1 MGQIRRLGTRGC
13 EASCHPMRA
22 AEDVMPASQ
31 EGLSGGVLQWGQCL
45 GGWYQQWWQSGPGRA
60 FKQKAI
66 VSPWLRPVV
75 AWEPSRDSPLLCWE
89 WGALG
94 VHREWVPQGEPWST
108 PAAPPSQ
115 RLAPPSLGVPP
126 VDQSLLPLY
135 SGVGGRWGG
144 IGGISYKLFSHSQAF
159 KKTTVSEENE
169 EAQTTHTFRTQTPR
183 QTDRQ
188 ADPHPHPGYM
198 TPCLIDLAS
207 LPVHT
212 PGEGD
217 GVATGRRTSSRTLDL
232 YPGYQTNQDSGKEG
246 LRREEGLCIFL
257 YLWQTAVLAWF
268 QLPMEASTS
277 QPAQNPQGARG
288 ATCSCEQPAC
298 PPGLRGAAPSP
309 PPPSH

>member
-75 AWEPSRDSPLLCWE
+75 AWEPGRDSPLLCWQ

-135 SGVGGRWGG
+135 SGVGGGG
-144 IGGISYKLFSHSQAF
+144 EALGEFHTSFSLTVKLLKKQQSQKRMRRHKQHTRSKLRHPDRQIGR
-159 KKTTVSEENE
+159 
-169 EAQTTHTFRTQTPR
+169 QTLTHT
-183 QTDRQ
+183 Q
-188 ADPHPHPGYM
+188 A
-198 TPCLIDLAS
+198 I
-207 LPVHT
+207 
-212 PGEGD
+212 
-217 GVATGRRTSSRTLDL
+217 
-232 YPGYQTNQDSGKEG
+232 
-246 LRREEGLCIFL
+246 
-257 YLWQTAVLAWF
+257 
-268 QLPMEASTS
+268 
-277 QPAQNPQGARG
+277 
-288 ATCSCEQPAC
+288 
-298 PPGLRGAAPSP
+298 
-309 PPPSH
+309 